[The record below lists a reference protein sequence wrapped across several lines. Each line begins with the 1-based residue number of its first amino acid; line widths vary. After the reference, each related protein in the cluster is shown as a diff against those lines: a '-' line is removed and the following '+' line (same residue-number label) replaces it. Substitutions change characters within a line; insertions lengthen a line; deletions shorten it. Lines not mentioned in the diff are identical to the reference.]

1 MKKVDIKLLGM
12 LSFLCLLNACSSGG
26 GDIPT
31 PPPTPPEPTPVVK
44 KIPISLNCG
53 VSSRVTDSN
62 YETGDKV
69 GLYVVNYEGGSA
81 GTLQVSGNHASNVAF
96 SYDGSKWASSTT
108 LYWKDDQTK
117 ADFYVYY
124 PYGSVTS
131 VTEHPFSVKKDQ
143 SSASSYQASEFL
155 YGVSKNVA
163 PVESA
168 VNVTTYHLM
177 SNAVVKLVA
186 GEGFSEAELNSD
198 HVSVSINGL
207 KTDSKINLR
216 TGEVVATGET
226 HAITPLNID
235 GTYKAL
241 VVPQVVSA
249 EDFIAIE
256 IDGQTYKM
264 PKDDFTFVS
273 GKRHS
278 FTVTVSKKE
287 GGINVNIADWE
298 DDGIDNGGTAE

>member
-1 MKKVDIKLLGM
+1 MKKMNVNLWGTIFGILL
-12 LSFLCLLNACSSGG
+12 LSACSSGG
-26 GDIPT
+26 DDV
-31 PPPTPPEPTPVVK
+31 PEPTPTPPKPPIEK
-44 KIPISLNCG
+44 KIPINLNCG
-53 VSSRVTDSN
+53 VSSRVTDVS
-62 YETGDKV
+62 YESGDKV
-69 GLYVVNYEGGSA
+69 GLYVVNYDGENA
-81 GTLQVSGNHASNVAF
+81 GTLQVNGNHASNVAF
-96 SYDGSKWASSTT
+96 SYDGSKWTSSTS

-124 PYGSVTS
+124 PYGNVTT

-143 SSASSYQASEFL
+143 SLSSSYQASEFL
-155 YGVSKNVA
+155 YGVSKNIA

-186 GEGFSEAELNSD
+186 GEGFSEAELESD
-198 HVSVSINGL
+198 NVSVSINGL
-207 KTDSKINLR
+207 KIDSKINLR
-216 TGEVVATGET
+216 TGEVVATGEA
-226 HAITPLNID
+226 HVITPLNID

-249 EDFIAIE
+249 EDFITIE
-256 IDGQTYKM
+256 IDGQMYKM
-264 PKDDFTFVS
+264 VKDDFTFVS

>member
-1 MKKVDIKLLGM
+1 MKKMNVNLWGTIFGILL
-12 LSFLCLLNACSSGG
+12 LSACSSGG
-26 GDIPT
+26 GDVPEPT
-31 PPPTPPEPTPVVK
+31 PTPPTPPVEK
-44 KIPISLNCG
+44 KIPINLNCG
-53 VSSRVTDSN
+53 VSSRVTDTS
-62 YETGDKV
+62 YESGDKV
-69 GLYVVNYEGGSA
+69 GLYVVNYDGENA
-81 GTLQVSGNHASNVAF
+81 GTLQVNGNHASNVAF
-96 SYDGSKWASSTT
+96 SYDGSKWTSSTS

-124 PYGSVTS
+124 PYGNVTT

-143 SSASSYQASEFL
+143 SLSSSYQASEFL
-155 YGVSKNVA
+155 YGVSKNIA

-186 GEGFSEAELNSD
+186 GEGFSEAELESD
-198 HVSVSINGL
+198 NVSVSINGL
-207 KTDSKINLR
+207 KIDSKINLR
-216 TGEVVATGET
+216 TGEVVATGEA
-226 HAITPLNID
+226 HVITPLNID

-249 EDFIAIE
+249 EDFITIE
-256 IDGQTYKM
+256 IDGQMYKM
-264 PKDDFTFVS
+264 VKDDFTFVS

>member
-1 MKKVDIKLLGM
+1 MKKMNVNLWGTIFGILL
-12 LSFLCLLNACSSGG
+12 LSACSSGG
-26 GDIPT
+26 DDVPESTPT
-31 PPPTPPEPTPVVK
+31 PPKPPIEK
-44 KIPISLNCG
+44 KIPINLNCG
-53 VSSRVTDSN
+53 VSSRVTDVS
-62 YETGDKV
+62 YESGDKV
-69 GLYVVNYEGGSA
+69 GLYVVNYDGENA
-81 GTLQVSGNHASNVAF
+81 GTLQVNGNHASNVAF
-96 SYDGSKWASSTT
+96 SYDGSKWTSSTS

-124 PYGSVTS
+124 PYGNVTT

-143 SSASSYQASEFL
+143 SLSSSYQASEFL
-155 YGVSKNVA
+155 YGVSKNIA

-186 GEGFSEAELNSD
+186 GEGFSEAELESD
-198 HVSVSINGL
+198 NVSVSINGL
-207 KTDSKINLR
+207 KIDSKINLR
-216 TGEVVATGET
+216 TGEVVATGEA

-249 EDFIAIE
+249 EDFITIE
-256 IDGQTYKM
+256 IDGQMYKM
-264 PKDDFTFVS
+264 VKDDFTFVS

>member
-1 MKKVDIKLLGM
+1 MEIKDVRLLG
-12 LSFLCLLNACSSGG
+12 LIGSIFLLNACSSGG
-26 GDIPT
+26 SDIPT
-31 PPPTPPEPTPVVK
+31 PAPTPPDPTPVVK
-44 KIPISLNCG
+44 KIPINLNCG

-62 YETGDKV
+62 YEADDRV

-81 GTLQVSGNHASNVAF
+81 GTLQVSGNHANNVAF
-96 SYDGSKWASSTT
+96 SYDGSKWTSSTT
-108 LYWKDDQTK
+108 LYWKDDKTK

-131 VTEHPFSVKKDQ
+131 VTEHPFSVKKNQ
-143 SSASSYQASEFL
+143 ASASSYQASEFL
-155 YGVSKNVA
+155 YGVTKNVT

-186 GEGFSEAELNSD
+186 GEGFSEEELNSD
-198 HVSVSINGL
+198 NVSVSINGL

-226 HAITPLNID
+226 HAITPLSID

-241 VVPQVVSA
+241 VIPQVVSA
-249 EDFIAIE
+249 EDFITIE

-264 PKDDFTFVS
+264 SKDDFTFVS

>member
-1 MKKVDIKLLGM
+1 M
-12 LSFLCLLNACSSGG
+12 
-26 GDIPT
+26 
-31 PPPTPPEPTPVVK
+31 
-44 KIPISLNCG
+44 
-53 VSSRVTDSN
+53 
-62 YETGDKV
+62 
-69 GLYVVNYEGGSA
+69 
-81 GTLQVSGNHASNVAF
+81 
-96 SYDGSKWASSTT
+96 
-108 LYWKDDQTK
+108 
-117 ADFYVYY
+117 
-124 PYGSVTS
+124 
-131 VTEHPFSVKKDQ
+131 
-143 SSASSYQASEFL
+143 
-155 YGVSKNVA
+155 
-163 PVESA
+163 
-168 VNVTTYHLM
+168 NVTTYHLM